1 MTGRV
6 LAALTLAAS
15 LTVPAQDAQIHGQQE
30 VQEEVEVWPMEST
43 GEISILI
50 VRERYR
56 IYTEHCARE
65 LPALKTDFVEVMNS
79 LQGRIR
85 RIGIK
90 LLDSAAFSEMKQQQV
105 SPTLRGAL
113 SAELAAVRFELEDQD
128 PEQVCAATL
137 QSYRGTTDALLEDFL
152 KRTLAGIRSTARTLK
167 DSNAP

>member
-6 LAALTLAAS
+6 LAALALAAS
-15 LTVPAQDAQIHGQQE
+15 LSVPAQDAQIHGQQD
-30 VQEEVEVWPMEST
+30 VQEELEVWPMEST
-43 GEISILI
+43 GEVSILV

-56 IYTEHCARE
+56 IYTDHCARE
-65 LPALKTDFVEVMNS
+65 LPALKADFVEVMNS

-85 RIGIK
+85 GIGMK
-90 LLDSAAFSEMKQQQV
+90 LLDSAAFSDMKQQQV
-105 SPTLRGAL
+105 SSTLRGAL
-113 SAELAAVRFELEDQD
+113 SAELAAVRLELEDQD